1 LENIILFL
9 PFEYKSICQNVCK
22 FWLKNLKSNLSKK
35 MLFSIPKNIVFHMS
49 INLDFL
55 PRAMAK
61 IGNYMYVSSNFES
74 CKFNIENYQIEKEN
88 LKTNLI
94 SSNNNYICVANSY
107 QIDVYSSEKKIS
119 GQDTNKRNHKISN

>member
-1 LENIILFL
+1 
-9 PFEYKSICQNVCK
+9 
-22 FWLKNLKSNLSKK
+22 
-35 MLFSIPKNIVFHMS
+35 MS